1 MTTIQERARTVAV
14 HVPTGR
20 AAGAQRELSPTP
32 VLFLSLFASQG
43 ALLVLTPILPFV
55 ASDLGVSTATAGQ
68 LRSVSGLAAGFTAL
82 ALGPLAR
89 RFGLRDLLAA
99 GLMGLAL
106 GSVASAVAPTFPAL
120 VAAQVA
126 VGAGVAV
133 VLSAG
138 VAAAGQ
144 WPPEPS
150 RARTLSWTLAGQPT
164 AWIVGMP
171 LAGAM
176 AGLDWRFAWL
186 ALPFASAL
194 VALLAVRSL
203 PADAPS
209 GLGVGIRAVLREP
222 RVARWAA
229 GEFLAYS
236 AWTGTLVFSGALFV
250 ESYGGTPR
258 VVGVL
263 LAIGAAAYVPG
274 GLVARRWSVRQ
285 SRGPLVVLALAMAA
299 GVAVFGAVR
308 PALLPSA
315 GVFAALAFLGG
326 ARTMVGSAY
335 GLAAAPRA
343 RVAAMSVRAAALQ
356 FGYLLGAVVGGVA
369 LSAGGYATLGFV
381 LAALLVLAA
390 VPHLLPGRS
399 VMAGGDQGRPVLA
412 DGAAGTAG
420 RSPRY
425 HASPRRWHA
434 GPALA
439 DAHVLVQGHQDQ
451 GRGGS

>member
-1 MTTIQERARTVAV
+1 MSTIQEQVRTGAV
-14 HVPTGR
+14 HVPGGRSTGAR
-20 AAGAQRELSPTP
+20 RELPPTP

-43 ALLVLTPILPFV
+43 ALLVLTPILPSV

-68 LRSVSGLAAGFTAL
+68 LRAVSGLAAGFTAL

-89 RFGLRDLLAA
+89 RFGLRDLLTA
-99 GLMGLAL
+99 GLLGLAL
-106 GSVASAVAPTFPAL
+106 GSLASAVAPTFPAL

-144 WPPEPS
+144 WPSEPS
-150 RARTLSWTLAGQPT
+150 RPRTLSWTLAGQPT
-164 AWIVGMP
+164 AWIIGMP

-194 VALLAVRSL
+194 VALLAVRSR

-209 GLGVGIRAVLREP
+209 PLGIGIRAVLHEP
-222 RVARWAA
+222 RVARWAV

-250 ESYGGTPR
+250 ESYGATPR
-258 VVGVL
+258 VVGLL

-274 GLVARRWSVRQ
+274 GFLARRWSVRQ
-285 SRGPLVVLALAMAA
+285 GRGPLVVLALAMAA

-335 GLAAAPRA
+335 GLAAAPTA

-369 LSAGGYATLGFV
+369 LNAGGYATLGFV
-381 LAALLVLAA
+381 LAALLFLAA
-390 VPHLLPGRS
+390 VPHLLPGHP
-399 VMAGGDQGRPVLA
+399 VTAGADQGRPVVAGLA
-412 DGAAGTAG
+412 AEPLE

-425 HASPRRWHA
+425 HASSRRSNA
-434 GPALA
+434 RA
-439 DAHVLVQGHQDQ
+439 AHRDGHVPIH
-451 GRGGS
+451 